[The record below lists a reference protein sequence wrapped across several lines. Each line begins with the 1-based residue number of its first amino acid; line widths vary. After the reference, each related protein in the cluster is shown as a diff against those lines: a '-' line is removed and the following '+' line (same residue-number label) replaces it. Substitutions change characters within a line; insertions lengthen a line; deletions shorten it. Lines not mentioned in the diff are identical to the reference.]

1 MNEATRRSFD
11 MAEAL
16 ANLAAVLLRVRD
28 TYLLSQLIV
37 NESCRMFHT
46 PAAILQRLG
55 PLPKSARRVAVS
67 EEAASEADAHLSLV
81 EGMESVGLEMGEPT
95 VFTTADLLADP
106 RIPSEPAMRSLVER
120 AAFRAVLWVPVVL
133 DHVVVGRLG
142 LLDHPGRIFTKEE
155 ARFAQ
160 RVAQQAALGLENA
173 GLHEEAGRQGAAT
186 EAARAE
192 AVTATRLKDVFLAT
206 LSHELRNPL
215 TAILGWAR
223 MLQVEP
229 WDKRKTERGL
239 QAIERNAR
247 LQSQLVDDLLDV
259 SRIIAG
265 KTELDLRVLDLLP
278 LIEEAV
284 ESLRRPAEEKGVH
297 LALDVEPAPIPVRG
311 DRLRLYQV
319 VVNLVSNAIK
329 FTPGRGRVHVRVRRH
344 GASARLTVS
353 DTGRGIPTDLLP
365 VIFEAFRQ
373 GKSPAMSGQSGLG
386 LGLSIVRHLVE
397 MHAGTVEA
405 DSEGEGKG
413 ARFTVDLP
421 ITASAEPLDRRELRP
436 ASSAPMRTLD
446 RMRVL
451 VVDAHDDSRE
461 VLALM
466 LNIYGAEVVTAMSAP
481 EACELVRR
489 APVDILV
496 SDLGL
501 PGQDG
506 YELIRQLRKMERESG
521 RTRMPAIALTG
532 HASSDAHDG
541 ALAAGYHA
549 HIIKPVAP
557 DRLAA
562 VIAEVV
568 ARTCA

>member
-1 MNEATRRSFD
+1 M
-11 MAEAL
+11 
-16 ANLAAVLLRVRD
+16 RV
-28 TYLLSQLIV
+28 
-37 NESCRMFHT
+37 
-46 PAAILQRLG
+46 
-55 PLPKSARRVAVS
+55 
-67 EEAASEADAHLSLV
+67 
-81 EGMESVGLEMGEPT
+81 
-95 VFTTADLLADP
+95 
-106 RIPSEPAMRSLVER
+106 LVER
-120 AAFRAVLWVPVVL
+120 ALFRAVLWVPLVL
-133 DHVVVGRLG
+133 DHVVIGRLG
-142 LLDHPGRIFTKEE
+142 LLDRPGRMFTKEE
-155 ARFAQ
+155 TRFAQ
-160 RVAQQAALGLENA
+160 RVAQQAALALENA

-229 WDKRKTERGL
+229 RDKLKTERGL
-239 QAIERNAR
+239 QAIERNAG
-247 LQSQLVDDLLDV
+247 LQSQLVDDLLDI

-265 KTELDLRVLDLLP
+265 KTELDLRVLDLTP

-297 LALDVEPAPIPVRG
+297 LALDVEPTLIPVRG

-319 VVNLVSNAIK
+319 AVNLVSNAIK
-329 FTPGRGRVHVRVRRH
+329 FTPERGRVHVRLRRH
-344 GASARLTVS
+344 GASARITVS

-373 GKSPAMSGQSGLG
+373 GKPPAMSGQSGLG

-405 DSEGEGKG
+405 DSEGEGTG
-413 ARFTVDLP
+413 ARFTVELP
-421 ITASAEPLDRRELRP
+421 ITASTEPLDRRELRP
-436 ASSAPMRTLD
+436 ASAAPMRTLD

-481 EACELVRR
+481 EAYELVRQV
-489 APVDILV
+489 PVDILV

-506 YELIRQLRKMERESG
+506 YALIRQLREMERKSG

-532 HASSDAHDG
+532 HSSSDAHDG

-568 ARTCA
+568 ARACA

>member
-329 FTPGRGRVHVRVRRH
+329 FTPGRGRVHVRVRR
-344 GASARLTVS
+344 
-353 DTGRGIPTDLLP
+353 
-365 VIFEAFRQ
+365 
-373 GKSPAMSGQSGLG
+373 LG
-386 LGLSIVRHLVE
+386 
-397 MHAGTVEA
+397 
-405 DSEGEGKG
+405 
-413 ARFTVDLP
+413 
-421 ITASAEPLDRRELRP
+421 
-436 ASSAPMRTLD
+436 
-446 RMRVL
+446 
-451 VVDAHDDSRE
+451 
-461 VLALM
+461 
-466 LNIYGAEVVTAMSAP
+466 
-481 EACELVRR
+481 
-489 APVDILV
+489 
-496 SDLGL
+496 
-501 PGQDG
+501 
-506 YELIRQLRKMERESG
+506 
-521 RTRMPAIALTG
+521 
-532 HASSDAHDG
+532 
-541 ALAAGYHA
+541 
-549 HIIKPVAP
+549 
-557 DRLAA
+557 
-562 VIAEVV
+562 
-568 ARTCA
+568 

>member
-1 MNEATRRSFD
+1 MNEATRRSSD

-16 ANLAAVLLRVRD
+16 ANMAEVLLRARD
-28 TYLLSQLIV
+28 TGRLSQLIV
-37 NESCRMFHT
+37 NESCRIFHT

-55 PLPKSARRVAVS
+55 PLPKSVRRVAVS
-67 EEAASEADAHLSLV
+67 EEAAAEADVHLSLA
-81 EGMESVGLEMGEPT
+81 EGMEIVGLEMGEPT
-95 VFTTADLLADP
+95 PFTTADLLADP
-106 RIPSEPAMRSLVER
+106 RIPSEPGMRVLVER
-120 AAFRAVLWVPVVL
+120 AQFRAVLWVPLVL

-142 LLDHPGRIFTKEE
+142 LLDHPGRIFTKQES
-155 ARFAQ
+155 RFAL
-160 RVAQQAALGLENA
+160 RVAQQAALALENA

-229 WDKRKTERGL
+229 RDKLKTERGL

-247 LQSQLVDDLLDV
+247 LQSQLVDDLLDI

-265 KTELDLRVLDLLP
+265 KTELDLRVLDLPP

-297 LALDVEPAPIPVRG
+297 LALDVEPDPIPVRG

-344 GASARLTVS
+344 GASARITVS
-353 DTGRGIPTDLLP
+353 DTGRGIPPDLLP

-373 GKSPAMSGQSGLG
+373 GKSPSNVRAERTRPRTLHRPSSGG
-386 LGLSIVRHLVE
+386 

-405 DSEGEGKG
+405 DSEGEGTG
-413 ARFTVDLP
+413 ARFTVELP
-421 ITASAEPLDRRELRP
+421 ITASVEPLDRRELRP
-436 ASSAPMRTLD
+436 ASAAPMRTLD

-481 EACELVRR
+481 EAYELVRQ

-506 YELIRQLRKMERESG
+506 YALIRQLREMERRERQSADARDRADRPRQLRCARR
-521 RTRMPAIALTG
+521 RTGGGLSRTHHQA
-532 HASSDAHDG
+532 
-541 ALAAGYHA
+541 
-549 HIIKPVAP
+549 
-557 DRLAA
+557 DRS
-562 VIAEVV
+562 
-568 ARTCA
+568 

>member
-1 MNEATRRSFD
+1 
-11 MAEAL
+11 
-16 ANLAAVLLRVRD
+16 
-28 TYLLSQLIV
+28 
-37 NESCRMFHT
+37 MFHT

-55 PLPKSARRVAVS
+55 PLPKSVRRVAVS
-67 EEAASEADAHLSLV
+67 GEAASEADAHLSLA
-81 EGMESVGLEMGEPT
+81 EGMEIVGLERGEPT
-95 VFTTADLLADP
+95 PFTTADLLADP
-106 RIPSEPAMRSLVER
+106 RIPSEPGMRVLVER
-120 AAFRAVLWVPVVL
+120 ALFRAVLWVPLVL

-142 LLDHPGRIFTKEE
+142 LLDRPGRIFTKEE
-155 ARFAQ
+155 ARFAL
-160 RVAQQAALGLENA
+160 RVAQQAALALENA

-229 WDKRKTERGL
+229 RDKLTTERGL

-265 KTELDLRVLDLLP
+265 KAELDLRVLDLPP

-329 FTPGRGRVHVRVRRH
+329 FTPGRGRVHVRVRQH
-344 GASARLTVS
+344 GPSARITVS
-353 DTGRGIPTDLLP
+353 DTGRGIPPDLLP

-405 DSEGEGKG
+405 DSEGEGLG
-413 ARFTVDLP
+413 ARFTVELP
-421 ITASAEPLDRRELRP
+421 ITASTEPLDRRELRP
-436 ASSAPMRTLD
+436 ASAAPMRTLD

-521 RTRMPAIALTG
+521 RTRIPAIALTG
-532 HASSDAHDG
+532 HASSDTHDG

-568 ARTCA
+568 ARACA

>member
-1 MNEATRRSFD
+1 
-11 MAEAL
+11 MAGK
-16 ANLAAVLLRVRD
+16 LLRVRD
-28 TYLLSQLIV
+28 TGLLSQLIV

-55 PLPKSARRVAVS
+55 PLPKSVRRVAVS
-67 EEAASEADAHLSLV
+67 EEAASEADAHLSLA
-81 EGMESVGLEMGEPT
+81 EGMEIVGLEMGEPT
-95 VFTTADLLADP
+95 PFTTADLVADP
-106 RIPSEPAMRSLVER
+106 RIPSEPGMRLLVER
-120 AAFRAVLWVPVVL
+120 ALFRAVLWVPLVL

-142 LLDHPGRIFTKEE
+142 LLDRPGRIFTKQEG
-155 ARFAQ
+155 RFAL
-160 RVAQQAALGLENA
+160 RVAQQAALALENA
-173 GLHEEAGRQGAAT
+173 GLHEEAGRLGAAT

-229 WDKRKTERGL
+229 RDKLKTERGL

-265 KTELDLRVLDLLP
+265 KTELDLRVLDLPP

-284 ESLRRPAEEKGVH
+284 ESLRRLAEEKGVH
-297 LALDVEPAPIPVRG
+297 LALDVEPAPIAVRG

-329 FTPGRGRVHVRVRRH
+329 FTPGRGRVHVRLRRH
-344 GASARLTVS
+344 GASARITVS

-397 MHAGTVEA
+397 LHAGTVEA
-405 DSEGEGKG
+405 ASEGEGTG
-413 ARFTVDLP
+413 ARFTVELP
-421 ITASAEPLDRRELRP
+421 MTASTEPLDRRELRP
-436 ASSAPMRTLD
+436 ASAAPMRTLD

-481 EACELVRR
+481 EACELVRQ

-506 YELIRQLRKMERESG
+506 YALIRQLREMERVSG
-521 RTRMPAIALTG
+521 RTQMPAIALTG
-532 HASSDAHDG
+532 HASSDAHAG

-549 HIIKPVAP
+549 HVIKPIAP
-557 DRLAA
+557 ERLAA

-568 ARTCA
+568 GRTCA

>member
-16 ANLAAVLLRVRD
+16 ANMAGGLLRVRD
-28 TYLLSQLIV
+28 TCLLSQLIV
-37 NESCRMFHT
+37 NESRRMFHT

-55 PLPKSARRVAVS
+55 PLPKTVRRVAVS
-67 EEAASEADAHLSLV
+67 EEAASEADAHLSLA
-81 EGMESVGLEMGEPT
+81 ESMEIVGLEMGEPT
-95 VFTTADLLADP
+95 PFTTADLLAEP
-106 RIPSEPAMRSLVER
+106 RIPPELGMRFLVER
-120 AAFRAVLWVPVVL
+120 AAFRAVLWVPLVL

-155 ARFAQ
+155 ARFAL
-160 RVAQQAALGLENA
+160 RVAQQAALALENA
-173 GLHEEAGRQGAAT
+173 GLHEEAGRLGAAT

-265 KTELDLRVLDLLP
+265 KTELDLRVLDLPP

-297 LALDVEPAPIPVRG
+297 LALDMEPDPIPVRG
-311 DRLRLYQV
+311 DRLRLHQV
-319 VVNLVSNAIK
+319 VVNLGR
-329 FTPGRGRVHVRVRRH
+329 TPSSSRPNEDGCTFACGNRGGREDHGERH
-344 GASARLTVS
+344 
-353 DTGRGIPTDLLP
+353 GRGIPTDLLP

-373 GKSPAMSGQSGLG
+373 GKSPATSGQSGLG

-397 MHAGTVEA
+397 LHGGTVEA

-413 ARFTVDLP
+413 ARFTVELP
-421 ITASAEPLDRRELRP
+421 VTASTEPLDRRELRP
-436 ASSAPMRTLD
+436 ASAAPMRTLD

-461 VLALM
+461 VLSLM

-506 YELIRQLRKMERESG
+506 YALIRQLREMERASG
-521 RTRMPAIALTG
+521 RTQMPAIALTG
-532 HASSDAHDG
+532 HASSAAHDG

-549 HIIKPVAP
+549 HVIKPIAP